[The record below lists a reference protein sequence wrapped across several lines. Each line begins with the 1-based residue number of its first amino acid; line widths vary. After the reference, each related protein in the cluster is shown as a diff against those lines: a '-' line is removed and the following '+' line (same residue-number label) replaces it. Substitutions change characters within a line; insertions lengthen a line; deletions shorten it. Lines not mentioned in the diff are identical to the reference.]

1 MKKDI
6 HPTYYPKAQ
15 VTCACGAVFTIGATK
30 PAFEVEICSHCHPFY
45 TGKEKIVD
53 VAGRVEKFK
62 ARMERT
68 KDVKTTRAVSKRA
81 KRVMKTEKRAK
92 KQAGEEPK
100 RKKGK

>member
-6 HPTYYPKAQ
+6 HPPYHQKAK

-30 PAFEVEICSHCHPFY
+30 PEFEVEICSECHPFY

-62 ARMERT
+62 ARME
-68 KDVKTTRAVSKRA
+68 KVEGVKGTRAPSKRA
-81 KRVMKTEKRAK
+81 KRVLKVEKRAS
-92 KQAGEEPK
+92 KQSDK
-100 RKKGK
+100 SVKQKNSK